1 MMIVRRTLI
10 ALLILYALLVAYI
23 DVTVAMGSG
32 ISPWITPL
40 STLVGFSFALLHA
53 SQRLGWKRALGL
65 LACVFVVSLAFE
77 SVGVATGLVYGPY
90 HYTRKL
96 GPLFL
101 GLVPF
106 LIPVAWFMMMYP
118 SFVIAEQLVSIR
130 NGWRR
135 VLTVAALGGLVM
147 TAWDLV
153 IDPVMVRGQHWV
165 WEVDGAYFGIPLQ
178 NFWGWWLTTFVTFLV
193 FLLFNPASSQ
203 SHDGSDDRLVILSYA
218 ITGVGNTIGAF
229 LVGLGG
235 PALVGFFA
243 MVPWVV
249 MGWIRTRWSSSSARS
264 SREVSRPTGQKQT

>member
-10 ALLILYALLVAYI
+10 ALLILYALFIAYI
-23 DVTVAMGSG
+23 EGTIAIEGDL
-32 ISPWITPL
+32 SPFITPL
-40 STLVGFSFALLHA
+40 STLVGFSFAFLHA

-65 LACVFVVSLAFE
+65 LACVFIVSLTFE

-106 LIPVAWFMMMYP
+106 LIPIAWFMMMYP
-118 SFVIAEQLVSIR
+118 SFVIADRLVPVQGR
-130 NGWRR
+130 VWR
-135 VLTVAALGGLVM
+135 LLAVAALGGLVM

-153 IDPVMVRGQHWV
+153 MDPVMVRGEHWV

-203 SHDGSDDRLVILSYA
+203 SHDGSDDRLAILSYA
-218 ITGVGNTIGAF
+218 ITGAGNTIGAF

-235 PALVGFFA
+235 PALVGLFA
-243 MVPWVV
+243 MAPWAV
-249 MGWIRTRWSSSSARS
+249 MGWMKLAES
-264 SREVSRPTGQKQT
+264 K

>member
-1 MMIVRRTLI
+1 MITRRLLI
-10 ALLILYALLVAYI
+10 ALLILYASLVAYI
-23 DVTVAMGSG
+23 ELSLAFGG
-32 ISPWITPL
+32 EIPHFITPL

-53 SQRLGWKRALGL
+53 GQRLSWKRALGL
-65 LACVFVVSLAFE
+65 LACVFTVSLAFE

-90 HYTRKL
+90 HYSLKL

-106 LIPVAWFMMMYP
+106 LIPIAWFMMMYP
-118 SFVIAEQLVSIR
+118 SFVIADWLVPSR
-130 NGWRR
+130 GRGWRILA
-135 VLTVAALGGLVM
+135 VSAVGGLVM

-153 IDPVMVRGQHWV
+153 MDPVMVRGGHWI

-193 FLLFNPASSQ
+193 FLLLTRSLPQPADESN
-203 SHDGSDDRLVILSYA
+203 DRLAVLSY
-218 ITGVGNTIGAF
+218 ITTGLGNTIGAF

-243 MVPWVV
+243 MAPWAV
-249 MGWIRTRWSSSSARS
+249 MGWLRSSSES
-264 SREVSRPTGQKQT
+264 K